1 MAGFDAVTS
10 TCYVPVVILGG
21 AKRGQERDMLIDIKA
36 AVDAGGA
43 GVAVGRNVFQAD
55 DPAIMTAAIAS
66 IIHRGA
72 SIDEA
77 MDILEQQRK

>member
-1 MAGFDAVTS
+1 
-10 TCYVPVVILGG
+10 
-21 AKRGQERDMLIDIKA
+21 MLIDIKA

-55 DPAIMTAAIAS
+55 DPAVMTAAVAS

-72 SIDEA
+72 SVDKA
-77 MDILEQQRK
+77 METLEKQRK